1 MGSEPVGAHA
11 ELEGLVGVVACVVH
25 GTKVAE
31 SATWGQWGGGRGT
44 EPVSGG
50 GSLTLSALPPVIVVG
65 LLVFAWN
72 LLGDALNDVL
82 NPRSR

>member
-1 MGSEPVGAHA
+1 MGAMGR
-11 ELEGLVGVVACVVH
+11 
-25 GTKVAE
+25 
-31 SATWGQWGGGRGT
+31 WQGGRRG
-44 EPVSGG
+44 S
-50 GSLTLSALPPVIVVG
+50 GSLTFRALPRVIVVG